1 MEDFKDDY
9 SSHSI
14 DAIQRRPN
22 KKLEI
27 IIEENNSFHQDTNN
41 PEIQESRTQ
50 ANFFNQES
58 PLYGS
63 RRRRRYNSSEKRKRS
78 EALHEK
84 VKQILEFKHKF
95 NTVDPDE
102 DSEEKESKNGE
113 VEGRKKKVQ
122 KKVNRNLKLLNLI
135 KERMNKNEENK
146 DKNSEENNENVN
158 NNNIVQKNDDIINN
172 NENNKDNNNENNKD
186 SNNEN
191 NNENKANEE
200 NNIEDKNKDK
210 SKDNEIEKFP
220 PINEKN
226 KNEEIN
232 EMPNDDLKNNE
243 EKRKQKLLKIFDK
256 KFNKIEKEVPK
267 EEPKKEKLEEKNKK
281 EYPIAGAVS
290 YPTFAKRPLG
300 NYNISTPK
308 LKRENSKKKSEEKE
322 SIENP
327 QKNSS
332 SKKEEKFSEIP
343 IDQKDKLTINLSLRD
358 IPPFTDE
365 YTNNNSSQN
374 NKKSGSNPNNEI
386 IYLSNKKEDDNN
398 DVKDN
403 NNKENEEF
411 LCETNKKDNENDEP
425 NNNIDQ
431 KKDNNNSSSKK
442 GALQILE
449 LLKANRKKEKNEN
462 FRPKS
467 QDRRILKDQSED
479 NEKKEENYLP
489 NRRGKDSDNSFKMN
503 QKRTE
508 GSKGK
513 NNRNNIDVKFDANN
527 LPKKT
532 FRDEEDD
539 TDNNYNDS
547 YNRTQQQF
555 RSNRKMN
562 YNRADSN
569 NNVLNRKRNY
579 ISNINNINNNIN
591 NFFNY
596 NNPENYQD
604 RKTINYINNA
614 NALRNKYN
622 KKLKSYNSINESGRI
637 SPKSYLDPKRS
648 MIKNNM
654 KNLDK
659 SFDISS
665 HSRKNPLSRR
675 FYNDYNSINDN
686 SRRNVYEPKRIIS
699 NNNSPLRYDPYG
711 INPANNLNS
720 MKNIR
725 TGRVYNKPNKAYIKK
740 SPLRMKELNN
750 SNYNIHKNANY
761 NRNTKR
767 NIYNIQKKNNNDEL
781 YQNSGKRHL
790 VNNNNN
796 NNYINT
802 NVNNNMG
809 SFEVSSIHGLNS
821 STDTYTTN
829 RMDYLNTNYNNY
841 YNKSN
846 KSNISNKEN
855 SILFNLEDLMVLEE
869 KLNDVNYALET
880 NKNIEKQCFIFWN
893 YYYNCSLYQ
902 ILEKIFPNEEDSN
915 IVRLSIKYELISIII
930 CYEFSYNMDLS
941 DEDICLSL
949 LELIYLNHNN
959 LMIICEYILTKI
971 APENKDNIWALKLQ
985 YIVNNSKISQIKE
998 IQSNYLL
1005 TPINKIKNYT
1015 NQLIQKIKI
1024 ILRDYDSEFS
1034 NVLNNFL
1041 TKIESKSYEEI
1052 NDFFRLNIL
1061 RENNF
1066 EGSIVASSYLKKKK
1080 YYKPI
1085 SAPYIRE
1092 PSMKPFTLILDLDE
1106 TIISFKIKSN
1116 KEGILRARPFL
1127 FGFLEEMSH
1136 YYELI
1141 VWTSAT
1147 EAYANSLI
1155 DAIEFEKKY
1164 FDYVFYREHAIIMG
1178 EDFVK
1183 DLTRVGRNLDR
1194 IIIVDDMPQNFR
1206 LQKKN
1211 GITIKPFLGDD
1222 FNDTALYDLLP
1233 ILKHIAEDKKD
1244 VRIGLQKYRDEIVKK
1259 VTSNIS
1265 KHNI

>member
-1 MEDFKDDY
+1 MDDFKDDY

-27 IIEENNSFHQDTNN
+27 IIEENNSFHQDMNN

-50 ANFFNQES
+50 ANFFNQNS

-84 VKQILEFKHKF
+84 VKQILEFKHRF

-135 KERMNKNEENK
+135 KERMSKNEENK
-146 DKNSEENNENVN
+146 DKKSEENNENVN
-158 NNNIVQKNDDIINN
+158 SNNNVQKNDDIINN
-172 NENNKDNNNENNKD
+172 KDNNKDNNNENK
-186 SNNEN
+186 
-191 NNENKANEE
+191 ENKE
-200 NNIEDKNKDK
+200 NNIEDK
-210 SKDNEIEKFP
+210 SKDNGNEKFP
-220 PINEKN
+220 LFNEKN
-226 KNEEIN
+226 INEEIN
-232 EMPNDDLKNNE
+232 EIPNDDLKNNE
-243 EKRKQKLLKIFDK
+243 EKRKQKLLKLFDK
-256 KFNKIEKEVPK
+256 KLNKIEKEVPK
-267 EEPKKEKLEEKNKK
+267 EEPKKEKMEENNKNQ
-281 EYPIAGAVS
+281 YPNVGAVS
-290 YPTFAKRPLG
+290 HPTFTKRPLG

-322 SIENP
+322 SIENQ
-327 QKNSS
+327 QKNSN
-332 SKKEEKFSEIP
+332 SKKEDKFSEIP
-343 IDQKDKLTINLSLRD
+343 IDQKDKLTINLSQRD

-365 YTNNNSSQN
+365 YTNNQSSQN

-386 IYLSNKKEDDNN
+386 FYVSNKKEDDNH
-398 DVKDN
+398 DEKDNN

-411 LCETNKKDNENDEP
+411 LYETNKKDNENEDP
-425 NNNIDQ
+425 NSNIDQ
-431 KKDNNNSSSKK
+431 KKDNKSNDNNNSSSKK

-449 LLKANRKKEKNEN
+449 LLKANRKKEQNEN
-462 FRPKS
+462 FRARS

-479 NEKKEENYLP
+479 NKKKEENYLP
-489 NRRGKDSDNSFKMN
+489 NRRGKDSDNSFNMN

-513 NNRNNIDVKFDANN
+513 SNRNNIDVKFDANN
-527 LPKKT
+527 LPKKI

-562 YNRADSN
+562 YNRLDSN

-614 NALRNKYN
+614 NTLRNKYN
-622 KKLKSYNSINESGRI
+622 KQLKSYNSINESGRI

-648 MIKNNM
+648 MIKNNI

-665 HSRKNPLSRR
+665 HSRKNPLTRR

-686 SRRNVYEPKRIIS
+686 SKRNVYEPKRIIS

-711 INPANNLNS
+711 INTANNLNS

-740 SPLRMKELNN
+740 SPLPMKELNN

-767 NIYNIQKKNNNDEL
+767 NIYNIQKKNNNNEL
-781 YQNSGKRHL
+781 YQNAGKRHL
-790 VNNNNN
+790 LNNNNN
-796 NNYINT
+796 NNYLNT
-802 NVNNNMG
+802 NINNNMG

-829 RMDYLNTNYNNY
+829 RMDYINTNFNNY
-841 YNKSN
+841 YNRSN

-869 KLNDVNYALET
+869 RLNDVNYALET

-915 IVRLSIKYELISIII
+915 VVRLSIKYELISIII
-930 CYEFSYNMDLS
+930 CYEFSYNIDLS

-998 IQSNYLL
+998 IQNNYLL
-1005 TPINKIKNYT
+1005 SPINKIKNYT
-1015 NQLIQKIKI
+1015 NQLIKKIKI

-1052 NDFFRLNIL
+1052 NDFFRFNIL

-1183 DLTRVGRNLDR
+1183 DLTRVGRDLDR

-1206 LQKKN
+1206 LQKRN